1 VVVAYALGAQVA
13 LLLIEASGL
22 QGVLF
27 IPSGITV
34 AFLLRLPRRRWW
46 VVLLGAAVTEFVMD
60 VSSGYMTS
68 QALGFVAAN
77 VAEPLVGASI
87 VYAACEAVDLA
98 RRRHLIWFI
107 AGAVLI
113 GPAVGAAIGAGADR
127 LFGGD
132 DFLITFGQWWLGDAL
147 GVILVGGAILA
158 WGSSLDRRRITS
170 VSGMILITG
179 SIALTLIVFGLSDL
193 PVVFSVLI
201 GVVVAGVVF
210 GVRAVTIT
218 SLVIALTIAIVLIFD
233 SEPVLVGMA
242 PSSALVLIKLQLGL
256 FTLAGLLIAAESH
269 ERELASREAIRA
281 ALESEAWQRQ
291 RELDRDLAVTLQ
303 RGLLPDRIPTRPGV
317 DIAAR
322 YEAAGETQEV
332 GGDWYDTI
340 QLPDDRLAL
349 VVGDMVGH
357 GMEAMIS
364 MGRTRTALSALA
376 VHSESPSALLSELD
390 QFVSQSAGSTYATIF
405 YAVLDLQAGTVTY
418 SSAGHPPALLVS
430 PDGSLNWLDEAQT
443 EPVYGRPST
452 RIQASIAFDPGS
464 CLILYSDG
472 LIEQRGQS
480 LAVGLDLLERH
491 GRELVDQTPEV
502 ICDELFRRVAGS
514 DRDDDVVILVVK
526 PGMDPDEFHEVFP
539 ARPDELRNLRT
550 SLRAWSEARGLS
562 DGVSDDL
569 LISVGEAMANS
580 VRHAYRDAVGGDV
593 TVRITLVN
601 EHLNVS
607 VADRGKWRDPYDEE
621 AFPGLGTNIIDSV
634 SQGLTVDKSESG
646 TLVTFR
652 IPASAP
658 SRDVRA

>member
-1 VVVAYALGAQVA
+1 
-13 LLLIEASGL
+13 
-22 QGVLF
+22 
-27 IPSGITV
+27 
-34 AFLLRLPRRRWW
+34 
-46 VVLLGAAVTEFVMD
+46 
-60 VSSGYMTS
+60 
-68 QALGFVAAN
+68 
-77 VAEPLVGASI
+77 
-87 VYAACEAVDLA
+87 
-98 RRRHLIWFI
+98 
-107 AGAVLI
+107 
-113 GPAVGAAIGAGADR
+113 
-127 LFGGD
+127 
-132 DFLITFGQWWLGDAL
+132 
-147 GVILVGGAILA
+147 
-158 WGSSLDRRRITS
+158 
-170 VSGMILITG
+170 MILITG
-179 SIALTLIVFGLSDL
+179 SIALTLIAFGLTDL

-218 SLVIALTIAIVLIFD
+218 ALVIALTIAVVLVFD
-233 SEPVLVGMA
+233 SDPILVGMA
-242 PSSALVLIKLQLGL
+242 PTEALVLIKLQLGL

-269 ERELASREAIRA
+269 ERELASKEAVRS

-340 QLPDDRLAL
+340 QLSEDRLAL

-357 GMEAMIS
+357 GIEAMIS
-364 MGRTRTALSALA
+364 MGRTRTALLALA
-376 VHSESPSALLSELD
+376 VHSEGPSALLSELD
-390 QFVSQSAGSTYATIF
+390 QFVSQSVGSTYATIF

-430 PDGSLNWLDEAQT
+430 PDGSVSWLDQAQT
-443 EPVYGRPST
+443 EPVYGRPSS
-452 RIQASIAFDPGS
+452 RIQASSEFDPGA

-491 GRELVDQTPEV
+491 GRELVDQTPQV
-502 ICDELFRRVAGS
+502 ICDELFSRVAGP
-514 DRDDDVVILVVK
+514 DRDDDVVVLVVK

-562 DGVSDDL
+562 EGVSDDL

-601 EHLNVS
+601 QHLNVS

-634 SQGLTVDKSESG
+634 SQGLTVNKSGSG